1 MRSDYALYA
10 LAVIFFV
17 LAAVSFVLVT
27 PVDERNLYVVLTAV
41 LGVMF
46 GAVGYAMKPKTKA
59 VVATH
64 PEPVAKAEEPA
75 PTPTPASAPAPAS
88 AEAQPAAVAETP
100 KAEAPVVEAPKPEAA
115 PPMIEA
121 PKVEMAALEKPAEPE
136 ALPAAPVAVAPPI
149 VAAAPVQ
156 GTSLTQIRGI
166 NENRAAQLKAN
177 GINNVEELAN
187 ASAEDLAA
195 KLQVSDKIVKMWI
208 GTAKKLAK

>member
-1 MRSDYALYA
+1 

-27 PVDERNLYVVLTAV
+27 TVDERNLYVVLTAV
-41 LGVMF
+41 IGVMF

-59 VVATH
+59 VVATQ
-64 PEPVAKAEEPA
+64 PEPLSKAEEPA
-75 PTPTPASAPAPAS
+75 PQAAPTPQAPAPAAAS
-88 AEAQPAAVAETP
+88 AKAKPEVVAEAP

-136 ALPAAPVAVAPPI
+136 ALPAAPAAVAPPI
-149 VAAAPVQ
+149 VASAPVQ
-156 GTSLTQIRGI
+156 GTPLTQIRGI

-208 GTAKKLAK
+208 GSARKLTK